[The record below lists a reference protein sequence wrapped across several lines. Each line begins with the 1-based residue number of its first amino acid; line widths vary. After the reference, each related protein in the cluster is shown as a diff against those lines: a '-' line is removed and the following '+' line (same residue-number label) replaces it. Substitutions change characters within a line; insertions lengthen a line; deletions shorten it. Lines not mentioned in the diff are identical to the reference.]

1 MDADSRGLCIVWN
14 GCQGIERGHSGR
26 IARMSEEMRRRL
38 DYLEWVA
45 EDMRELDDAEK
56 MELDDLSAMFYGREG
71 NPNE

>member
-1 MDADSRGLCIVWN
+1 
-14 GCQGIERGHSGR
+14 
-26 IARMSEEMRRRL
+26 MSEEMRRRL